1 MATDEVLLEL
11 MQELVEAWDP
21 TVDTSDGA
29 PFRTQVLDPF
39 LNRIGADPIDV
50 NFETLMIDRLQ
61 NEVDDIDTSKYSGV
75 RDLQVRGFIAMN
87 EPLRREI
94 KEVRVGQSFENVAEM
109 RRAEV
114 GALMANY
121 FLTLEDGTKASG
133 IVRMY
138 FIAPQSVSVTPLV
151 QFSTG
156 TGLNFFP
163 DGSQTITSNTMSFN
177 QEGTLFFFDVTVEAE
192 SPGLEY
198 NIDEEDIISVTGVSG
213 VTRVTNRFAFTTGL
227 DEETKEEGV
236 ARAQESITI
245 RNLSTARGIR
255 VVLSDAFAFL
265 DTIQVIGFGDDE
277 MQRDV
282 VVGPTEVSE
291 IPGGVVGEASPDTPA
306 GSIHIGGKTDVYG
319 YQPSL
324 VEDTLDIQDITDTGL
339 RIDSG
344 TTGFTDA
351 GPDTPIFQDLRAHF
365 DLTGVVIGDVLRVGV
380 ETRNIIAVD
389 PGGKEITVDV
399 DLPAGQFGLTYEI
412 VRFEDGFIDVA
423 LYDLVAVDT
432 DGSAL
437 LDEDGNPVQP
447 VPGDFERTGLID
459 GSGTLVPK
467 VDNVAESN
475 LSLPVLRVSSVEFLD
490 PLTLE
495 ASGTFIPMA
504 DSLLVRVEDEFSVV
518 VSPAFSEGSVRVFY
532 RDALNAYVIAGTSQ
546 FGFPS
551 DPTLVPYD
559 VKLKYAGA
567 ADATGFSATQIKL
580 NADYTSFIDRGDRLN
595 VDGTLFTIASTPMW
609 DGADTVVT
617 VREDATGVGG
627 PLAWFAEQGILQED
641 MENNVDA
648 DTGLFYWDV
657 EVISTI
663 AGASGIRD
671 IGDELVDLGSFSE
684 GWKLKALQ
692 TALTYSTKE
701 LPYLRL
707 TDWVNDD
714 VDLTLISTAYALRL
728 NYDHAD
734 SLPGVQEF
742 VDDDD
747 NRIVGEDL
755 LIRHYLTAYV
765 RGDFVVADLDSTT
778 AKEIVVSFINALDPT
793 EPLEV
798 SDLVNAL
805 YDAGASHVL
814 LPVTL
819 VSLNQDVAR
828 AWTVTISQDSLG
840 SNRVQHFLADED
852 FLNFS

>member
-11 MQELVEAWDP
+11 MQELTEAWDP
-21 TVDTSDGA
+21 TVDTSEGS

-50 NFETLMIDRLQ
+50 NFETLLIDRLQ
-61 NEVDDIDTSKYSGV
+61 NEVENIDTSKYSGV

-94 KEVRVGQSFENVAEM
+94 KEVRIGQSFENVSEM

-121 FLTLEDGTKASG
+121 FLDLEDGTKASG
-133 IVRMY
+133 TVRM
-138 FIAPQSVSVTPLV
+138 FFVAPQSVSVTPLV
-151 QFSTG
+151 KFSTG
-156 TGLNFFP
+156 NGLNFFP
-163 DGSQTITSNTMSFN
+163 DGAQTITSNSMSFN
-177 QEGTLFFFDVTVEAE
+177 QDGTLFFFDVTVEAE
-192 SPGLEY
+192 NAGLEY
-198 NIDEEDIISVTGVSG
+198 NIDSDDIISVTGVSG
-213 VTRVTNRFAFTTGL
+213 VTRVTNRFDFTTGL

-236 ARAQESITI
+236 SRAQDSITI

-265 DTIQVIGFGDDE
+265 DTLQVIGFGDDE

-282 VVGPTEVSE
+282 VVGPTAVSE

-339 RIDSG
+339 RVDSG
-344 TTGFTDA
+344 TTGFTTA

-365 DLTGVVIGDVLRVGV
+365 DLTGVAIDDVLRVGV

-389 PGGKEITVDV
+389 IGGKEITVDA

-412 VRFEDGFIDVA
+412 VRFSDSFIDVA
-423 LYDLVAVDT
+423 LYDLVAENA
-432 DGSAL
+432 DGSSV

-447 VPGDFERTGLID
+447 VPGDFEKTGLID
-459 GSGTLVPK
+459 GSSVLVPK
-467 VDNVAESN
+467 VDNVAEVN
-475 LSLPVLRVSSVEFLD
+475 IKLPTLRVSSVEFLD

-504 DSLLVRVEDEFSVV
+504 DSLLLRVEDEFTVV
-518 VSPAFSEGSVRVFY
+518 VGPAFSEGLVRVFY
-532 RDALNAYVIAGTSQ
+532 RDALNAYVITGTSQ
-546 FGFPS
+546 LGFPS
-551 DPTLVPYD
+551 DPTLVLYD
-559 VKLKYAGA
+559 VKLRYAGA

-580 NADYTSFIDRGDRLN
+580 NADYTSFISRGDRLDVN
-595 VDGTLFTIASTPMW
+595 GVLFTISAAPMW
-609 DGADTVVT
+609 DGLDTVVT
-617 VREDATGVGG
+617 VREDASGVGAG
-627 PLAWFAEQGILQED
+627 ETWFAEQGILQED
-641 MENNVDA
+641 MEANVDA

-657 EVISTI
+657 EVVSTV
-663 AGASGIRD
+663 AGASGIRE
-671 IGDELVDLGSFSE
+671 IGDELVDLGAFSE

-707 TDWVNDD
+707 TEWVNDD
-714 VDLTLISTAYALRL
+714 IDLTLISTAYALRL

-734 SLPGVQEF
+734 SLSGVQEF
-742 VDDDD
+742 VDADD

-765 RGDFVVADLDSTT
+765 RGEFVVVDLDSVS
-778 AKEIVVSFINALDPT
+778 AKKIVVSFINALDPT
-793 EPLEV
+793 ERLEI

-805 YDAGASHVL
+805 YDAGATYVQ

-819 VSLNQDVAR
+819 VALRQDVSR
-828 AWTVTISQDSLG
+828 SWSVTISQDSLE

-852 FLNFS
+852 FLEFS